1 MKTFSVKN
9 FERFQHYKDRSPPWI
24 KLYNELLED
33 YDFGLLPDALKGQL
47 MCIWLLASRMEN
59 KLPFDAKW
67 LAKKIN
73 ANSPVDIHHLLIAG
87 FIVPHDPVA
96 AKGKREDWP
105 TRYIPEPLRASI
117 FARDNNMCCQCSSTD
132 NLEIDHII
140 PVSKGGTGEESNLQV
155 LCRSCNRKKRAL
167 LGYADAEQVA
177 TQKDFPRSLE
187 RETERETEQR
197 REEEKESPLRSD
209 DWPKDYG
216 DQFWQAYPR
225 KTEKLSAM
233 KKLATL
239 RKSGI
244 VTFADL
250 MAGVKRYAA
259 AGTEPQYT
267 KHPTTWLN
275 AGCWADEPQ
284 TGGGSVKGNRNT
296 HKTGHDA
303 MFAVLARKA
312 REIAGDGEMAGP
324 ADASEL
330 PLGNGAVR
338 SGTQRPDGATT
349 RNSEDHDRGESGSGR
364 VLEGEVIAPGETHDG
379 LSRNWRHH

>member
-24 KLYNELLED
+24 KLYNELLDD
-33 YDFGLLPDALKGQL
+33 YEFGRLPDASKMHLIA
-47 MCIWLLASRMEN
+47 IWLLASRSDN
-59 KLPFDAKW
+59 KIPYDAAW
-67 LAKKIN
+67 VARRIN
-73 ANSPVDIHHLLIAG
+73 ANTKVDLTLLACSG
-87 FIVPHDPVA
+87 FIVVDQSLPNVEQDA
-96 AKGKREDWP
+96 SK
-105 TRYIPEPLRASI
+105 PL
-117 FARDNNMCCQCSSTD
+117 
-132 NLEIDHII
+132 
-140 PVSKGGTGEESNLQV
+140 
-155 LCRSCNRKKRAL
+155 
-167 LGYADAEQVA
+167 AECLS
-177 TQKDFPRSLE
+177 RE
-187 RETERETEQR
+187 REEGEAEKRK
-197 REEEKESPLRSD
+197 EEEKESPLRSD

-312 REIAGDGEMAGP
+312 REIAGDGEVAGP
-324 ADASEL
+324 ADAGEL

-338 SGTQRPDGATT
+338 SGAQRPDGATA